1 MKTNK
6 PHYVTDLT
14 IQELAEKIKKPL
26 VKFDAINIG
35 IEVIRED
42 KKPYYVIVYDGML
55 YEDYLF
61 DIKRLSE
68 ETVKKLK
75 LSRYVK
81 LITPQQAE

>member
-6 PHYVTDLT
+6 SHYVTDFT
-14 IQELAEKIKKPL
+14 IQELAEKVKKPL
-26 VKFDAINIG
+26 VKYDDTNVG
-35 IEVIRED
+35 IEVTREN
-42 KKPYYVIVYDGML
+42 KKPYYVIVYDGVL
-55 YEDYLF
+55 YEDYVF

-81 LITPQQAE
+81 LTTPQQAE